1 MKRNHFNYFVLTIF
15 CILCSIIANSQDLK
29 QSNDCA
35 LKNVSIV
42 DVNKGNILANK
53 TMIIKSGIILKIT
66 SKASSKELSGLATI
80 DGKGLYVIPGLF
92 DSHVHYLDPESFG
105 PMLIS
110 YGVLFV
116 REMGNVTE
124 VAINQRNLLN
134 SGTLFGPEMITTG
147 AYLDGNPPFIPQISL
162 VCGTPDE
169 GRDMVRKQI
178 KAGVDQIKTYS
189 NLKNDVFHAIVDEC
203 KKNNI
208 KAVGHVPETVYIE
221 DASKAGLSS
230 SEHLFGFG
238 NVIAKALGQP
248 IKLKGGGMGA
258 DQDYFLRYNE
268 LEKGKLQLEL
278 KKINRYGMAVC
289 PTMIDWKCGTNLN
302 EIFNRNYPML
312 DYISPMVWGMWQ
324 QMWGSQIGS
333 VPFLKQL
340 YPNYLS
346 FLKDLYNAK
355 FTLLI
360 GTDLLFAGVIPGYSV
375 HEEMVIW
382 QDAGIP
388 AIDILRSATITPAK
402 FIGVDKSLGS
412 IQEGK
417 NASFVLL
424 QDNPLTDIKNTQKI
438 EGVFLRGEFFNRQ
451 KLDSLKLKVKE
462 GNEAKYKGMLN
473 SNQHK

>member
-1 MKRNHFNYFVLTIF
+1 MKKKYLNYVLLIF
-15 CILCSIIANSQDLK
+15 ICISNSIIARSQNVNK
-29 QSNDCA
+29 SISYA
-35 LKNVSIV
+35 ITNVSVV
-42 DVNKGNILANK
+42 DVDKGCILENK
-53 TMIIKSGIILKIT
+53 TMIIKAGIIQKIT
-66 SKASSKELSGLATI
+66 SNATKKELSGLTTI
-80 DGKGLYVIPGLF
+80 NGTNLFVIPGLF
-92 DSHVHYLDPESFG
+92 DSHIHFLDPETFG

-134 SGTLFGPEMITTG
+134 SGKLLGPEMITTG

-162 VCGTPDE
+162 VCNTPDE
-169 GRDMVRKQI
+169 GRNMVKQQI

-189 NLKNDVFHAIVDEC
+189 RLDNDVFYAIVDEC

-221 DASKAGLSS
+221 DAAKAGLSS

-238 NVIAKALGQP
+238 NVIAKVLNEP
-248 IKLKGGGMGA
+248 MRLKGGGMGA
-258 DQDYFLRYNE
+258 DQEYFLRYPEVNKE
-268 LEKGKLQLEL
+268 KLQFEL
-278 KKINRYGMAVC
+278 KKISTYGMAVC

-302 EIFNRNYPML
+302 EIFNRTYPML

-324 QMWGSQIGS
+324 QLWGSQIGN
-333 VPFLKQL
+333 VPVFTQF

-346 FLKDLYNAK
+346 FLKDLYDAK

-375 HEEMVIW
+375 HEEMAIW

-388 AIDILRSATITPAK
+388 TIDILRSATITPAK
-402 FIGVDKSLGS
+402 FIGVDKSLGT
-412 IQEGK
+412 IEEGK
-417 NASFVLL
+417 KASFVILR
-424 QDNPLTDIKNTQKI
+424 DNPLTDIRNTQKV
-438 EGVFLRGEFFNRQ
+438 EGVFLCGSYFDRE
-451 KLDSLKLKVKE
+451 KLDTLKMEVKE
-462 GNEAKYKGMLN
+462 ANEAKFKAIKN
-473 SNQHK
+473 SK

>member
-1 MKRNHFNYFVLTIF
+1 M
-15 CILCSIIANSQDLK
+15 IAKSQDLK
-29 QSNDCA
+29 KFNDYA
-35 LKNVSIV
+35 LTNVSIV
-42 DVNKGNILANK
+42 DVEKGSILMNK
-53 TMIIKSGIILKIT
+53 TMIIKDGIIQKIT
-66 SKASSKELSGLATI
+66 SKATSKELSGLTTI
-80 DGKGLYVIPGLF
+80 DGKGLFIIPGLF
-92 DSHVHYLDPESFG
+92 DSHVHYLDPETFG

-134 SGTLFGPEMITTG
+134 SGKLLGPEMITTG
-147 AYLDGNPPFIPQISL
+147 EYLDGNPPFIPQISL
-162 VCGTPDE
+162 ACSTPDE
-169 GRDMVRKQI
+169 GKDMVRKQI

-189 NLKNDVFHAIVDEC
+189 KLERDVFYAIVDEC
-203 KKNNI
+203 KKDNI

-221 DASKAGLSS
+221 DAAKAGLSS

-238 NVIAKALGQP
+238 NVIAKTLGQP
-248 IKLKGGGMGA
+248 INLKGGGMGA

-268 LEKGKLQLEL
+268 LDKGKLQLEL
-278 KKINRYGMAVC
+278 KKISSYGMAVC

-324 QMWGSQIGS
+324 QMWEPQKKRTA
-333 VPFLKQL
+333 FFKQL

-346 FLKDLYNAK
+346 FLKDLYDAK

-360 GTDLLFAGVIPGYSV
+360 GTDLLVAGVIPGYSV
-375 HEEMVIW
+375 HEEMAIW

-388 AIDILRSATITPAK
+388 AIDILRSATNTPAR
-402 FIGVDKSLGS
+402 FIGVEKSLGT
-412 IQEGK
+412 IEEGK
-417 NASFVLL
+417 KASFVILG
-424 QDNPLTDIKNTQKI
+424 DNPLTDIKNTKKI
-438 EGVFLRGEFFNRQ
+438 EGVFLRGEFFNHQ
-451 KLDSLKLKVKE
+451 KIDSLKLKIKKV
-462 GNEAKYKGMLN
+462 NEAKYKVIMN